1 MLVRLILVPPCEDLS
16 KIEFLQY
23 EGSDKVGLA
32 RRKAKSHEM
41 KALFSSYTA
50 LGTTA
55 HLAPKTI
62 NSILDAQGCS
72 YMLDPIACVTE
83 A

>member
-1 MLVRLILVPPCEDLS
+1 
-16 KIEFLQY
+16 
-23 EGSDKVGLA
+23 
-32 RRKAKSHEM
+32 M

-55 HLAPKTI
+55 HLAPKLI
-62 NSILDAQGCS
+62 NSMLDACTRL
-72 YMLDPIACVTE
+72 YMLDPIACVTD